1 MCARLSLPDAKPRV
15 ASSGHRNACT
25 LHAVEALDQSARR
38 SYLTTCL
45 GEQQA
50 LTRLRT
56 ELAAPRAQAAA
67 RQAAR
72 PATPV
77 VGGEEQGGAAGAAR
91 MRLAAARALGRLGAR
106 LPPGARPR
114 APPSSCR
121 APGERQGALL
131 GPEGLVARAAERGL
145 AKLGACT
152 ARPARGCAGRAR
164 AAPRLTPRRACP
176 PAAEALPAA
185 LLAALAGASATGR
198 LLAGLAVAEWAHAAK
213 AAAAEPVPAAVVQA
227 VHAASAV
234 PGAPSW
240 QHRGTA
246 P

>member
-38 SYLTTCL
+38 SSLTTCL
-45 GEQQA
+45 GEQQV

-106 LPPGARPR
+106 LRPGARPR

-121 APGERQGALL
+121 DRR
-131 GPEGLVARAAERGL
+131 ARACQARCVHCAARSRVRWARARCAAPHAPPRARARSRG
-145 AKLGACT
+145 
-152 ARPARGCAGRAR
+152 PARGAAGGAGGRERHRPPAR
-164 AAPRLTPRRACP
+164 RPGGRGVGARCQGGRGRACP
-176 PAAEALPAA
+176 GGC
-185 LLAALAGASATGR
+185 GASRARRVCGAR
-198 LLAGLAVAEWAHAAK
+198 RAFVAA
-213 AAAAEPVPAAVVQA
+213 
-227 VHAASAV
+227 
-234 PGAPSW
+234 
-240 QHRGTA
+240 
-246 P
+246 